1 MAVVKRLYLFMLQRF
16 LPLFAMTFSICLFI
30 LLMQFLFRFVNDIVG
45 KGLSLGVIAELF
57 FYASLTM
64 VPMALPLSILL
75 ASLMTF
81 GNLGEKFELT
91 AMKAAGIS
99 LFRIMRPLI
108 VFMVFICV
116 GAFYFQNNVLPV
128 AQAKMWTMVF
138 SVRQK
143 TPEVEIPVR
152 SFYDQ
157 IPGINLYV
165 EDKDMNTGMLRGIT
179 IYDVSQGLENARVIV
194 ADSAKLNFTQDKT
207 KLFLHFYRG
216 EMFENLRSNT
226 AGLPA
231 NGYMPFRRE
240 QFSDKQIYFKFDANF
255 NRIDENA
262 MRSQY
267 VGKNISQLRVAMD
280 SIGAKVDSIG
290 DAFANELINQPSYGM
305 LPFTTELRNGQY
317 VNIPRRPVKPARPVN
332 IDSLLRA
339 ADPVQSKAYL
349 ATALSTAERVR
360 SEYEFRNGMLGEQ
373 QKLLRRHDIELQKK
387 FTLSI
392 ACLLFF
398 FIGAPLGAIIKKGGL
413 GTPLVISIFLFIF
426 YFIFDNV
433 GYKMARDGKTD
444 VWVGIWLSTAV
455 LLPLGVFF
463 TYKAV
468 GDSAV
473 FNLDAYKAFFRHLV
487 GKRDKRTLE
496 VKQVIMDEVELEQAL
511 ALVDTLQQAVS
522 AAKTAYAR
530 LPKLLRPLRRAP
542 LAPVQTA
549 MSDVVEYLSDSRSV
563 RVIHLLNRLPF
574 TARPSDLDTIAQ
586 VCTDLRAQLDPPAEA
601 QVEPT
606 VAADVLN

>member
-1 MAVVKRLYLFMLQRF
+1 MLQRF

-45 KGLSLGVIAELF
+45 KGLSFAVIAELF

-108 VFMVFICV
+108 AFMVVICV
-116 GAFYFQNNVLPV
+116 AAFYFQNNVLPV

-165 EDKDMNTGMLRGIT
+165 ESKDMNTGMLRGIT

-194 ADSAKLNFTQDKT
+194 ADSAKLNFTEDKT

-216 EMFENLRSNT
+216 EMFENLRNST

-240 QFSDKQIYFKFDANF
+240 QFNDKQIYFRFDANF
-255 NRIDENA
+255 NRMDESA
-262 MRSQY
+262 MRNQY

-280 SIGAKVDSIG
+280 SIGQKVDSIG
-290 DAFANELINQPSYGM
+290 DAFANDLIGRPSYGM
-305 LPFTTELRNGQY
+305 LPYTTEVRDGKY
-317 VNIPRRPVKPARPVN
+317 VNIPREEVHPRTPVN

-339 ADPVQSKAYL
+339 PDPGMAKAYVN
-349 ATALSTAERVR
+349 AALTTAERVR
-360 SEYEFRNGMLGEQ
+360 NEYEFRNGMLDEQ

-455 LLPLGVFF
+455 LLPLGIFF

-473 FNLDAYKAFFRHLV
+473 FNIDAYKAFFRHLA

-496 VKQVIMDEVELEQAL
+496 LKQVIMNETDSQQSLLLIGELEAAVQKAQK
-511 ALVDTLQQAVS
+511 DYSRMFKPLQWW
-522 AAKTAYAR
+522 
-530 LPKLLRPLRRAP
+530 RRKP
-542 LAPVQTA
+542 MQPVQAA
-549 MSDVVEYLSDSRSV
+549 MSEVVEYLSDTRSAAIV
-563 RVIHLLNRLPF
+563 HQLNRLPF
-574 TARPSDLDTIAQ
+574 TARRRDLNTILE
-586 VCTDLRAQLDPPAEA
+586 VCRNIRAQL
-601 QVEPT
+601 EPT
-606 VAADVLN
+606 GTHDVLNEQPQT